1 MDEKILKILRCPL
14 TQSELSADDNSLIN
28 KNNQKFPIIDNI
40 MHLIESDNNDLQDY
54 YENINVKKNPEN
66 AFSSYKSGMEAYYR
80 ESRKN
85 GLLETFPKNL
95 GLVLDVGG
103 GDGNIFRSILKFFPI
118 EPSKIILA
126 DFAATQMR
134 SSAVLLDSQKYFFCK
149 ADATKLPFKD
159 NSFDTI
165 FNSEMIEHLYPQDSK
180 KMLDEFFRVLKPG
193 GKLIITTPNRSEY
206 RRLIQESSLSVI
218 LFFMRK
224 KGLMERE
231 KLKSKLF
238 RNYLRFTGHTFVN
251 IDQAEKNELI
261 GHFNVLRV
269 NVLKQQLINAGFK
282 INKTTLSIFIP
293 LIVLK
298 FMHKIDKKWYL
309 RFEKIIKFIKLEKF
323 LLASQMHLAEK
334 P

>member
-40 MHLIESDNNDLQDY
+40 MYLIESDNSDLQDY

>member
-14 TQSELSADDNSLIN
+14 TQSDLSADDNSLIN

-103 GDGNIFRSILKFFPI
+103 GDGNIFRSFLKFFPI

-134 SSAVLLDSQKYFFCK
+134 SSAELLDSQKYFFCK

-180 KMLDEFFRVLKPG
+180 KC
-193 GKLIITTPNRSEY
+193 
-206 RRLIQESSLSVI
+206 
-218 LFFMRK
+218 
-224 KGLMERE
+224 
-231 KLKSKLF
+231 
-238 RNYLRFTGHTFVN
+238 
-251 IDQAEKNELI
+251 
-261 GHFNVLRV
+261 
-269 NVLKQQLINAGFK
+269 
-282 INKTTLSIFIP
+282 
-293 LIVLK
+293 
-298 FMHKIDKKWYL
+298 
-309 RFEKIIKFIKLEKF
+309 
-323 LLASQMHLAEK
+323 
-334 P
+334 

>member
-1 MDEKILKILRCPL
+1 
-14 TQSELSADDNSLIN
+14 
-28 KNNQKFPIIDNI
+28 
-40 MHLIESDNNDLQDY
+40 
-54 YENINVKKNPEN
+54 
-66 AFSSYKSGMEAYYR
+66 
-80 ESRKN
+80 
-85 GLLETFPKNL
+85 
-95 GLVLDVGG
+95 
-103 GDGNIFRSILKFFPI
+103 
-118 EPSKIILA
+118 
-126 DFAATQMR
+126 
-134 SSAVLLDSQKYFFCK
+134 
-149 ADATKLPFKD
+149 
-159 NSFDTI
+159 
-165 FNSEMIEHLYPQDSK
+165 
-180 KMLDEFFRVLKPG
+180 
-193 GKLIITTPNRSEY
+193 
-206 RRLIQESSLSVI
+206 
-218 LFFMRK
+218 
-224 KGLMERE
+224 MERE